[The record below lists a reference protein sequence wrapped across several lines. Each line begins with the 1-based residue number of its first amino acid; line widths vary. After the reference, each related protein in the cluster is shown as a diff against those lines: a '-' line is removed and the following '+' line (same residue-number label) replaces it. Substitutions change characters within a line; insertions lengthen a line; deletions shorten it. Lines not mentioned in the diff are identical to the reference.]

1 MVYGFM
7 KQSGGHITIDSE
19 LGRGNQVQLL
29 LPGADSAAQSV
40 QLSDKV
46 PRVPRR
52 ARSLR
57 PHIGVVLMS
66 GYTEQV
72 TEVEVA
78 SFASRLTKP
87 FSIHQFVG

>member
-19 LGRGNQVQLL
+19 LGRSAQVQLL

-46 PRVPRR
+46 PRIPRR

-57 PHIGVVLMS
+57 PYIGVVLMV

-72 TEVEVA
+72 AEVEVVP
-78 SFASRLTKP
+78 FASRLTKP
-87 FSIHQFVG
+87 FTTHQLVG